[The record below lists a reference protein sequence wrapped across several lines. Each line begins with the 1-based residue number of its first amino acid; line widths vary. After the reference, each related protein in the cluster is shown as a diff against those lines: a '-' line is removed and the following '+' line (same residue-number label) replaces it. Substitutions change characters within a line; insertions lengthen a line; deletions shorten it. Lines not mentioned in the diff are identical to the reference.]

1 MRIRSHAGARRDLNQ
16 AVDWYIAE
24 AGGPTATR
32 FIEEVERLRALIVGH
47 PRIGTPGRFDTRR
60 VVFRSFPYTLVYRL
74 RGDVLEVI
82 ALAHH
87 SRRPD
92 YWMPRT

>member
-1 MRIRSHAGARRDLNQ
+1 MRIRSHPGARRDFNR

-24 AGGPTATR
+24 AGKPAATR
-32 FIEEVERLRALIVGH
+32 FVAEVEQLRSLILDY
-47 PRIGTPGRFDTRR
+47 PRIGTPGRSNTRGL
-60 VVFRSFPYTLVYRL
+60 VFKRFPYTLVYRA

-92 YWMPRT
+92 YWVKRI